1 MSANTKGILA
11 ASVPISSMIMVAS
24 VQFGSHAGSGFA
36 SGNQADKYFI
46 QTGYV
51 GILTPIIAIALM
63 TLVAREAIAMYNNHK
78 CKNYVDLYKQL
89 YHPYDKLAVIF
100 EVWFNIMVLVS
111 ASSVLAGAA
120 ELLKELNILP
130 YIVTAVLVAIVLL
143 FLVIFGETVVAK
155 ASTFFTVIILITCFA
170 IFFSGIAEK
179 GIPTIVGNIK
189 TSGAPQGHILP
200 ILSAFSYAGFCLTVL
215 PSLITTG
222 KILKNRRNAG
232 GAMLISFFMNLI
244 PLMLSVLM
252 LFGWS
257 ADYRAAG
264 RSTLPTLFITEQLGS
279 TVLFICYNVC
289 LFLCMVSTGVTT
301 TFGFVSRF
309 YNHEFLKKRIT
320 SSRMRS
326 LIVAVI
332 ALSAST
338 LFSLVGLDKV
348 VNYGYRYMG
357 YIGTI
362 ITIIPFLTIGRYK
375 NKKFDAEQQKSES
388 IIEQA

>member
-1 MSANTKGILA
+1 MNTKTKSFVA

-46 QTGYV
+46 QTGYI
-51 GILTPIIAIALM
+51 GLLTPVIAVALM

-78 CKNYVDLYKQL
+78 CRNYMDLFREL
-89 YHPYDKLAVIF
+89 YHPFDKLAVVF
-100 EVWFNIMVLVS
+100 EIWFNIMVLVS

-130 YIVTAVLVAIVLL
+130 YLVTAVLVGIILL
-143 FLVIFGETVVAK
+143 FLVIFGESVVAR
-155 ASTFFTVIILITCFA
+155 ASTLFTVIILITCFA
-170 IFFSGIAEK
+170 IFFTGIAEK
-179 GIPTIVGNIK
+179 GIPAIAETIRA
-189 TSGAPQGHILP
+189 SGAPQGHVLP
-200 ILSAFSYAGFCLTVL
+200 ILSAFSYAGFCLTVI

-222 KILKNRRNAG
+222 AVLKNRRNAG

-244 PLMLSVLM
+244 PLMLSVVM

-264 RSTLPTLFITEQLGS
+264 RATLPTLYITEQLGS
-279 TVLFICYNVC
+279 TVLFLCYNIC
-289 LFLCMVSTGVTT
+289 LLLCMLSTGVTT

-309 YNHEFLKKRIT
+309 RDLEFLKKRFQNQRT
-320 SSRMRS
+320 RC
-326 LIVAVI
+326 LIVAFV

-338 LFSLVGLDKV
+338 LFSLVGLDTV

-357 YIGTI
+357 YIGTVI
-362 ITIIPFLTIGRYK
+362 FIIPFLTVGRYK
-375 NKKFDAEQQKSES
+375 NKKFDAEHRETNGN
-388 IIEQA
+388 